1 MNIQHKAT
9 EIRLLDLQS
18 TPMRAFHM
26 TWLAFFLCFFGWF
39 GLAPLMPIIRGELHL
54 TKQQVGNSMIAS
66 VAITILVRLV
76 VGWLCDRIGPR
87 RTYTWLLIL
96 GSLPVMGVGLAR
108 DYTSFLM
115 FRLAIGAIGA
125 SRPTAHTVCTP

>member
-1 MNIQHKAT
+1 MNIRNKAT
-9 EIRLLDLQS
+9 KIRLLDFQS
-18 TPMRAFHM
+18 PPMRAFHV

-66 VAITILVRLV
+66 VGITIFVRLL
-76 VGWLCDRIGPR
+76 VGLLCDRIGPR

-96 GSLPVMGVGLAR
+96 GSLPVMGVGLACVSLYCSLNR
-108 DYTSFLM
+108 VQETSF
-115 FRLAIGAIGA
+115 
-125 SRPTAHTVCTP
+125 